1 LTLAHPGQ
9 KNAMNEI
16 DPDPESKHYRS
27 IWISDVHLGTRGCKA
42 DYLLDFLKYTRSDY
56 LYLVGDIID
65 GWRLKHSW
73 YWPQKHNDVV
83 QKLLRKA
90 RKGTKVVYVPGNHD
104 EFAREYLDNSFGQIE
119 VVGESVHETVDGK
132 RLLVIH
138 GDEFDCVVRYAR
150 WLAFVGDRAYSLAIA
165 VNNWFNWARR
175 HLGYPYWSL
184 SAFLKYRVKNA
195 VKYIDDFERSLATA
209 ARKRRADGV
218 ICGHI
223 HHPEVRHIDGVLYA
237 NCGDWVESCS
247 ALVEHADGRMEILFW
262 MEQPRVSLSNSQ
274 MAA

>member
-1 LTLAHPGQ
+1 
-9 KNAMNEI
+9 MNEI
-16 DPDPESKHYRS
+16 TPEPESRHYRS

-42 DYLLDFLKYTRSDY
+42 DYLLDFLKHTHSEY

-73 YWPQKHNDVV
+73 YWPQAHNDVI

-90 RKGTKVVYVPGNHD
+90 RKGTRVVYVPGNHD
-104 EFAREYLDNSFGQIE
+104 EFARDYLDNSFGQIE
-119 VVGESVHETVDGK
+119 VVGEAVHETADGK

-150 WLAFVGDRAYSLAIA
+150 WLAFVGDRAYSLAIT
-165 VNNWFNWARR
+165 VNHWFNWARR

-195 VKYIDDFERSLATA
+195 VKYIDDFERSLAAA
-209 ARKRRADGV
+209 ARKRQADGV

-223 HHPEVRHIDGVLYA
+223 HHAEVNHVDGVLYG

-247 ALVEHADGRMEILFW
+247 ALVEHADGRIEVVFW
-262 MEQPRVSLSNSQ
+262 TEQPYLSLQKPQ